1 MFCEQCGKQLK
12 DNDNFCTGCGHK
24 VTRFE
29 APVVPDEPTKADV
42 SAEATAAEAPANE
55 TVVADTVT
63 EVAATQTVVAEPIV
77 TAETEKPVQP
87 PLMYKPK
94 SNKGLA
100 VTISICA
107 ALLVILAAVL
117 VFVIVNKDI
126 SPDDE
131 ADSGYS
137 QTEDKTD
144 DKTEEK
150 PKHEKKK
157 PKVNQIDNY
166 VIEEAIANGVS
177 YTDFGIY
184 MCNLT
189 NGYEYEYNAD
199 SAMPASAMCQ
209 VVILDTLSREA
220 RKHSID
226 IDTEAVYFDYMPNG
240 KEAPDSKNEDGAY
253 VTLRDC
259 IEDVAVYGDN
269 NKSNHIIDYIGY
281 LNNRTGFD
289 VIRSTLDDNNY
300 VNTEINRKVF
310 VDSRY
315 IDTTASP
322 NVTTA
327 KEISKIYDNL
337 INRSYFGTPT
347 YMKNIFKS
355 ISNEGQ
361 AIGLKK
367 YVPEMYDMCSVNAL
381 NSQSTNDVAIISN
394 GSVDV
399 LVAILSCTDE
409 GKTNIEDNDVR
420 ESVQSKIIE
429 HILETQF
436 K

>member
-1 MFCEQCGKQLK
+1 MFCDQCGKKLK

-24 VTRFE
+24 VTRFASPDVPAE
-29 APVVPDEPTKADV
+29 APVA
-42 SAEATAAEAPANE
+42 
-55 TVVADTVT
+55 
-63 EVAATQTVVAEPIV
+63 
-77 TAETEKPVQP
+77 KPR
-87 PLMYKPK
+87 
-94 SNKGLA
+94 SNKGLIA
-100 VTISICA
+100 TISICA
-107 ALLVILAAVL
+107 LLLIILAVVL
-117 VFVIVNKDI
+117 VFVITNKDI
-126 SPDDE
+126 TPDDE
-131 ADSGYS
+131 VDSGYS
-137 QTEDKTD
+137 QTEDKKD
-144 DKTEEK
+144 DKKEEK

-157 PKVNQIDNY
+157 PKVNPIDAAI
-166 VIEEAIANGVS
+166 IEEAIANGVS

-199 SAMPASAMCQ
+199 AAMPASAMCQ
-209 VVILDTLSREA
+209 VVILDTLSQEA
-220 RKHSID
+220 KKHSLD

-240 KEAPDSKNEDGAY
+240 KEAPDSQNEDGTY
-253 VTLRDC
+253 VTLKDC

-281 LNNRTGFD
+281 LNDQTGFD
-289 VIRSTLDDNNY
+289 VIRNTLDDNGY

-315 IDTTASP
+315 IDTSASP

-327 KEISKIYDNL
+327 REISKIYDNL

-367 YVPEMYDMCSVNAL
+367 YVPEMYDICSVNAL

-394 GSVDV
+394 GSIDV
-399 LVAILSCTDE
+399 LVAILSCTGEDE
-409 GKTNIEDNDVR
+409 TDIEDNDVR
-420 ESVQSKIIE
+420 EHVQSKIIE